1 MPDYLRV
8 WEERDLSE
16 IGSHLLIMGDTLGD
30 CATCRCL
37 GIDFSKK
44 NCPQCKTEFRYVT
57 SRRIETHSGEAFRI
71 VRRARQARPDLLFI
85 DYSDF
90 KRLSDLAKGKSFL
103 SS

>member
-1 MPDYLRV
+1 MAEYLRV

-30 CATCRCL
+30 CAACRCL
-37 GIDFSKK
+37 GIDLSKK
-44 NCPQCKTEFRYVT
+44 NCPQCKTEFRYLT

-71 VRRARQARPDLLFI
+71 VRRSRQTRPDLLFI

>member
-1 MPDYLRV
+1 MPEYLRV
-8 WEERDLSE
+8 WEERDLPE

-37 GIDFSKK
+37 GINLSQKS
-44 NCPQCKTEFRYVT
+44 CPQCKTEFRYVT
-57 SRRIETHSGEAFRI
+57 SRRIETHPGEAFRI
-71 VRRARQARPDLLFI
+71 VRRARQTRPDLLFV

-103 SS
+103 LG